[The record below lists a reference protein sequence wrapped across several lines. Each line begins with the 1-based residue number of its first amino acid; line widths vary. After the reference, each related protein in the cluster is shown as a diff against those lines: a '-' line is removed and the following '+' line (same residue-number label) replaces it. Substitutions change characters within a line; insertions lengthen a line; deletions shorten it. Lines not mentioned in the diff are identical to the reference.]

1 MGAWDTT
8 IGVGQKINVNKIQVF
23 QNIILRKI
31 TNAPYFV
38 SNLSLYNDLN
48 IKSIEYTP
56 ALFYKRVFLNGLH
69 KSQ

>member
-56 ALFYKRVFLNGLH
+56 AFFYKRVFLNGLH